1 MAKEKLKRELERE
14 ALARIEDAARTP
26 EDFENV
32 TKWWDRLDAN
42 RERKERYYEIGCEI
56 KDEPQEW
63 EDPQAG
69 AIFPPAVYEPLPTAG
84 DDGDFIDTLFNCPY
98 EMHELV
104 EDADLSELIHKLS
117 ENHKE
122 VLFYSAVHLYD
133 CAWIAA
139 LRGQSDRNIRKVR
152 ALLVYNLQRKLLERL
167 NLREQRSLSLT
178 TTERAFLEAR
188 KSPPLTKAR
197 ADDMVVI

>member
-1 MAKEKLKRELERE
+1 MAKKKLKRELERE

-26 EDFENV
+26 EDFQNV

-42 RERKERYYEIGCEI
+42 RERRERDHEIGR
-56 KDEPQEW
+56 DENEESPGW
-63 EDPQAG
+63 EVPPTG
-69 AIFPPAVYEPLPTAG
+69 SVFPRLYINPFRRLAMR
-84 DDGDFIDTLFNCPY
+84 GDFLDIIFNCPY

-104 EDADLSELIHKLS
+104 EDADLSELIQKLS

-133 CAWIAA
+133 SARIAA

-152 ALLVYNLQRKLLERL
+152 ALLLSNLRRKLLERL
-167 NLREQRSLSLT
+167 NLREQRGLSLT
-178 TTERAFLEAR
+178 TTERAFLKVR
-188 KSPPLTKAR
+188 KKSALDESR
-197 ADDMVVI
+197 GG

>member
-69 AIFPPAVYEPLPTAG
+69 AIFPRLYMNPFRRLAMM
-84 DDGDFIDTLFNCPY
+84 GDFIDTLFNCPY

-133 CAWIAA
+133 CARIAA

-188 KSPPLTKAR
+188 KKSALDESKGG
-197 ADDMVVI
+197 